1 MFKSAIPTSTHT
13 IQPYVIWSE
22 TDPHKIIMSLMYRI
36 LSKKLSQAV
45 AIKICHLVEI
55 RIEMSKIAEGDEYL
69 DYIHETLEWATSLEH
84 FVRWK

>member
-1 MFKSAIPTSTHT
+1 MIWNRSSQDNYVFDV
-13 IQPYVIWSE
+13 PY
-22 TDPHKIIMSLMYRI
+22 SL
-36 LSKKLSQAV
+36 KTLSQAV